1 MNEENRLLV
10 TDEPVEIQDFRKI
23 TVHFRGICGLYLKL
37 FKKNQNITTCDQLD
51 LETLGF

>member
-10 TDEPVEIQDFRKI
+10 TDEPVEVHDLIII
-23 TVHFRGICGLYLKL
+23 TVLFRGICGLYLEL
-37 FKKNQNITTCDQLD
+37 FKENQNITTRDQLD